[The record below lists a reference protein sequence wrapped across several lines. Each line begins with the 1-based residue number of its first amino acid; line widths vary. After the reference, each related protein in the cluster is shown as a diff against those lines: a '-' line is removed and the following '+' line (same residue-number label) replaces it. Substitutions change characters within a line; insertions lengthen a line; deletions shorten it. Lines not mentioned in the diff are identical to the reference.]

1 MEQRESQK
9 SHCKYIASLVNVTTN
24 SLFYQVLDPL
34 LPVPSCELPAGVHLW
49 WLPSLT
55 NYIWPQCSELI
66 SIQQYFFTSIYL
78 LFLLFFFYIGHKVII
93 KCSGKGIL
101 GVYNPKL
108 NVFVFIF
115 VPGTFN
121 TILKQKKLQIKSSLK
136 PCLTTTYD
144 NYHLYNCE
152 GLANTLFH
160 AYACNFSNLNNT
172 FLDEKINLTGQNS
185 E

>member
-1 MEQRESQK
+1 MASK
-9 SHCKYIASLVNVTTN
+9 SDKLHLTTVLRINIYSTVFFYI
-24 SLFYQVLDPL
+24 
-34 LPVPSCELPAGVHLW
+34 H
-49 WLPSLT
+49 LPSF
-55 NYIWPQCSELI
+55 S
-66 SIQQYFFTSIYL
+66 F
-78 LFLLFFFYIGHKVII
+78 FFFYIGHKVII

-121 TILKQKKLQIKSSLK
+121 TILKQKKLQIKSCLK

-160 AYACNFSNLNNT
+160 TYACNFSNLNKT
-172 FLDEKINLTGQNS
+172 FLAEKINLTGQNS

>member
-1 MEQRESQK
+1 MASK
-9 SHCKYIASLVNVTTN
+9 SDKLHLTTVLRINIYSTGFFYI
-24 SLFYQVLDPL
+24 
-34 LPVPSCELPAGVHLW
+34 HLH
-49 WLPSLT
+49 PF
-55 NYIWPQCSELI
+55 I
-66 SIQQYFFTSIYL
+66 FF
-78 LFLLFFFYIGHKVII
+78 FFFFFFYIGHKVII

-136 PCLTTTYD
+136 PCLTRTYD

-172 FLDEKINLTGQNS
+172 FLAQKTNLTGQNS
-185 E
+185 G